1 MEFLIGISKFVKEK
15 KEQKIRM
22 LFQLYDLDGNGHI
35 EKHEFL
41 KMLFNYPH
49 KDIHHLASIWEEFL
63 PKAFKE

>member
-1 MEFLIGISKFVKEK
+1 
-15 KEQKIRM
+15 M